1 LNRDFG
7 NCFTPENRERSFGL
21 VSMKADQEILEKIIE
36 ILKPMVPDGTE
47 ILPGTDLG
55 SDLAIDSLKSMEIL
69 AQLEDTFDISIPINV
84 LSEVRTVEDL
94 AVQIEKLL

>member
-1 LNRDFG
+1 
-7 NCFTPENRERSFGL
+7 
-21 VSMKADQEILEKIIE
+21 MKADREIVGKIIE

-47 ILPGTDLG
+47 IVPETDMG
-55 SDLAIDSLKSMEIL
+55 ADLAIDSLKSMEIL

-94 AVQIEKLL
+94 ALQIEKLL

>member
-1 LNRDFG
+1 
-7 NCFTPENRERSFGL
+7 
-21 VSMKADQEILEKIIE
+21 MKADQETLEKIIE

-47 ILPGTDLG
+47 ILPGTDMG

-94 AVQIEKLL
+94 AIQIEKLL